1 MNEEISKL
9 IDLQGIDSEID
20 GFDLEIK
27 AKEQEIIERN
37 VIGRIHPDR
46 DGDVGL

>member
-27 AKEQEIIERN
+27 AKEQEIIERKQWTLKLS
-37 VIGRIHPDR
+37 GSKPKSQ
-46 DGDVGL
+46 